1 MAEHILPLDPK
12 IGLGGERSHQRS
24 VSEIVTILFFAM
36 FVAVRP
42 LIGIAYMLPPNIEE
56 VFSLRSPLHC
66 CLYLVVQGVLVL
78 NLRRGAILSPGWF
91 PYAVQHGVGGPF
103 MQLIE
108 MSREFCVETTSCYD
122 AGI

>member
-56 VFSLRSPLHC
+56 VFSLRSPYIVVCSWLYR
-66 CLYLVVQGVLVL
+66 CLRSQFAS
-78 NLRRGAILSPGWF
+78 RCDSQSGWF
-91 PYAVQHGVGGPF
+91 PDAVQHGVGGPF

-108 MSREFCVETTSCYD
+108 MSGEFCVETTSCYD